1 MILFVENQRLDVSEE
16 ISTAI
21 TYAID
26 DIRDFGAKN
35 SSYSKTMILPGSA
48 RNNKVL
54 GMIFEVTQSN
64 PFVPEDRNILTN
76 FNAAKRAD
84 AIIFVD
90 NIQVFKGTF
99 RLLKMIDDNG
109 RIEYE
114 AAVFGELGGFIAALG
129 AKKLEDI
136 DFSQYDHTFDAGN
149 VVGSWSIINGK
160 GYYYPFIDY
169 AGMSTDKVS
178 WDIKT
183 FRPALYAKEY
193 LERIFG
199 DAGYRLNSKILDTNR
214 FRKLIVTSTRKESA
228 NTYVGKSFDGGY
240 EKQYYYPYVT
250 SKLVLG
256 HSPAVNF
263 FQLESG
269 TDLRWI
275 QGNGYTLTNSI
286 SVLFVFAGQTPPD
299 APVVLVLRLQ
309 KNGTTISS
317 TSTAIP
323 VGSTYYKAKMTINFS
338 TTADANDI
346 FNLSIL
352 TTTSGTV
359 GSTSF
364 TLYTDDG
371 FWSILNDPAFNYAGS
386 YGSIVS
392 MNQST
397 PRNYLQLD
405 FVSSIAKLFNL
416 LIFEDP
422 QQEKFLKMEPYIEFY
437 DLGGGVRLLDNGD
450 DGIITINDLGD
461 GILLDDGQVNAV
473 DWSYK
478 LNRARPIEVI
488 PMSELN
494 ARYYDFF
501 YKEDSDYWNQEYK
514 KKHNELYGSRRYD
527 SEFDFSKDVE
537 KVEVIFASTPLV
549 QYGTK
554 IMPAIF
560 QGTPL
565 TDEKPFEGSIRLLHA
580 NRLSCGSYDIKNG
593 ETVITTQSTYGYA
606 GHFDTPT
613 APTSDL
619 NFGATKELFYPGLS
633 TASNQFNVYWS
644 PYMAEIT
651 DKDSR
656 LLVGWFRLNEVDIQ
670 TLDFSKFIWIDGNLY
685 RLNKIEDWNASYPD
699 ECKVSLLKVIQTV
712 F

>member
-1 MILFVENQRLDVSEE
+1 MMLYVENQRLDVMSDL
-16 ISTAI
+16 SAAI

-26 DIRDFGAKN
+26 DIRDFAAKN
-35 SSYSKTMILPGSA
+35 SSYSKTMVLPGSA

-64 PFVPEDRNILTN
+64 PFDPDTRNILTN

-84 AIIFVD
+84 AIIFID
-90 NIQVFKGTF
+90 NLQVFKGTF
-99 RLLKMIDDNG
+99 RLLKVIDDNG

-114 AAVFGELGGFIAALG
+114 CAVFGELGGFVASLG

-136 DFSQYDHTFDAGN
+136 DFSDYDHTFDVAN
-149 VVGSWSIINGK
+149 VVSSWSTINGK

-169 AGMSTDKVS
+169 ANMSTNKVD

-183 FRPALYAKEY
+183 FRPALYVKEY
-193 LERIFG
+193 IDRIFA
-199 DAGYRLNSKILDTNR
+199 DAGYRLSSKILDTNR

-228 NTYVGKSFDGGY
+228 DTYVSKSYDGY
-240 EKQYYYPYVT
+240 FEKNYYYPYVT

-256 HSPAVNF
+256 YSPATNF
-263 FQLESG
+263 FQMESG
-269 TDLRWI
+269 TDLRWVV
-275 QGNGYTLTNSI
+275 GNGYTINNSI
-286 SVLFVFAGQTPPD
+286 STVLTFSGNTPPD
-299 APVVLVLRLQ
+299 GPVVIVMSLK

-317 TSTAIP
+317 TSAVVP
-323 VGSTYYKAKMTINFS
+323 VGSTYYKAKLTINFT

-364 TLYTDDG
+364 LLYAEDG

-386 YGSIVS
+386 YGSVIS

-405 FVSSIAKLFNL
+405 FISSIAKLFNL
-416 LIFEDP
+416 LIYEDP
-422 QQEKFLKMEPYIEFY
+422 DQDKLLKIDPYVEFY
-437 DLGGGVRLLDNGD
+437 DLGGGVRLIDNGD
-450 DGIITINDLGD
+450 DGIIEINDSGD
-461 GILLDDGQVNAV
+461 GILLDDGEVNAV

-478 LNRARPIEVI
+478 LNRARPVEII
-488 PMSELN
+488 PLSELN
-494 ARYYDFF
+494 ARYYDFA

-527 SEFDFSKDVE
+527 SEFDFSKDIE

-549 QYGTK
+549 QYDDK

-560 QGTPL
+560 QGTPI
-565 TDEKPFEGSIRLLHA
+565 TDEKPFEGSIRILQA
-580 NRLSCGSYDIKNG
+580 NRLICNAYDIKNG
-593 ETVITTQSTYGYA
+593 STVLSTQSTYGYA
-606 GHFDTPT
+606 GHFDIPT
-613 APTSDL
+613 APTADL
-619 NFGATKELFYPGLS
+619 NFGSTKELFYPGLS
-633 TASNQFNVYWS
+633 TSSNQFNVYWS

-656 LLVGWFRLNEVDIQ
+656 LLVGWFMLNEEDIHS
-670 TLDFSKFIWIDGNLY
+670 LDFSKFIWVDGNMY

-699 ECKVSLLKVIQTV
+699 ECRVSLLKVIQTV